1 MLNTCLKTKKS
12 SQTKTLNRNK
22 AMIRKSI
29 LLIIILCISLK
40 NDASPYFSVSQ
51 LNCEQIE
58 NPIAIDTQKPR
69 FSWKIHSQQ
78 RGFEQF
84 AYQIIVSDSPDLL
97 SLNKGNMWNSGKVVS
112 PTSLL
117 IEYNGKPLQSQ
128 KEYYWKVRIWDKEN
142 NVSQWS
148 LENNFSI
155 GLLSHKDWDK
165 ACWIS
170 LEEDNINEIVTK
182 GITGG
187 NITKRFGEKKT
198 GTYTL
203 PLFRKEI
210 QIKRDLKRAIV
221 YISGLGHFDMFL
233 NGEKVGDH
241 FLDPGWTKY
250 DKHAL
255 YVAFDISNQLQIG
268 TNVIGVMLGNGFYNI
283 PRERYLKML
292 TSYGAPKMIFKLRLE
307 YKNGQVEHV
316 VSDDTWKAFPGPI
329 TFSSIYGGEDYDANK
344 TPEGWTKINFNAKEW
359 PNALC
364 SKWTTLLKLQ
374 QADPLKIRE
383 KLLPVRIFQ
392 AKNGNWIYDF
402 GQNFS
407 GIISTQ
413 ILAKGK
419 RSVKFHPAELLN
431 IDSTINQSASGRPYF
446 FTYKTKG
453 DSLECWQ
460 PQFSYYGFRYVQVE
474 GAVPKGKPNPNHLPE
489 IEQLI
494 GLHTCNSA
502 KKQGDFYCSNKLF
515 NQIFNLI
522 DWSVRSNLASVL
534 TDCPHREKLGWLEVA
549 HLMFYSIH
557 YRYDVVRFYRKV
569 MDDMKSTQAVN
580 GCIPTTA
587 PELVEFSQGFKDT
600 PEWGSAF
607 IIIPWYIYQCYG
619 DMRPL
624 VSYYEDMKKY
634 IKYLS
639 SKAENNIISYGLG
652 DWFDIGPNNP
662 GESQLT
668 SNGVTATAIYYYD
681 VCIMQKIAQL
691 LNNSKDFAY
700 YKNLAS
706 QIKQSFNNRF
716 WNKETCKYDRD
727 SQTAN
732 AIALYMGLVNKKNVN
747 VVLDNLKH
755 DIQTRNNALTAGDI
769 GYRYVLRALEKN
781 DASKIIYEMNNK
793 YDVPGYGWQI
803 AHGAT
808 ALTESW
814 QAYGF
819 VSNNH
824 CMLGHLQEW
833 LFSGLGG
840 IQQMENSIAY
850 KQIKIKP
857 EIVGDIN
864 EVRAAHQSPYGM
876 IISHWQKEDNLFR
889 LFVSIPANTTA
900 YIFLPEKDPNKI
912 NESGIQLQYVA
923 DVKMVDIEQ
932 NRTVVQIGSGVYQ
945 FEIKE

>member
-1 MLNTCLKTKKS
+1 
-12 SQTKTLNRNK
+12 
-22 AMIRKSI
+22 MIRKSI

-329 TFSSIYGGEDYDANK
+329 TFSSIYGGEDYGGAHLYLNGEQIEQPTNPEDAIEK
-344 TPEGWTKINFNAKEW
+344 
-359 PNALC
+359 AL
-364 SKWTTLLKLQ
+364 
-374 QADPLKIRE
+374 D
-383 KLLPVRIFQ
+383 
-392 AKNGNWIYDF
+392 
-402 GQNFS
+402 
-407 GIISTQ
+407 
-413 ILAKGK
+413 
-419 RSVKFHPAELLN
+419 LLN
-431 IDSTINQSASGRPYF
+431 D
-446 FTYKTKG
+446 
-453 DSLECWQ
+453 
-460 PQFSYYGFRYVQVE
+460 
-474 GAVPKGKPNPNHLPE
+474 
-489 IEQLI
+489 
-494 GLHTCNSA
+494 
-502 KKQGDFYCSNKLF
+502 
-515 NQIFNLI
+515 
-522 DWSVRSNLASVL
+522 
-534 TDCPHREKLGWLEVA
+534 
-549 HLMFYSIH
+549 
-557 YRYDVVRFYRKV
+557 
-569 MDDMKSTQAVN
+569 
-580 GCIPTTA
+580 
-587 PELVEFSQGFKDT
+587 
-600 PEWGSAF
+600 
-607 IIIPWYIYQCYG
+607 II
-619 DMRPL
+619 L
-624 VSYYEDMKKY
+624 VS
-634 IKYLS
+634 S
-639 SKAENNIISYGLG
+639 SQQYG
-652 DWFDIGPNNP
+652 
-662 GESQLT
+662 
-668 SNGVTATAIYYYD
+668 
-681 VCIMQKIAQL
+681 
-691 LNNSKDFAY
+691 
-700 YKNLAS
+700 
-706 QIKQSFNNRF
+706 
-716 WNKETCKYDRD
+716 
-727 SQTAN
+727 
-732 AIALYMGLVNKKNVN
+732 
-747 VVLDNLKH
+747 
-755 DIQTRNNALTAGDI
+755 
-769 GYRYVLRALEKN
+769 
-781 DASKIIYEMNNK
+781 
-793 YDVPGYGWQI
+793 
-803 AHGAT
+803 
-808 ALTESW
+808 
-814 QAYGF
+814 
-819 VSNNH
+819 
-824 CMLGHLQEW
+824 
-833 LFSGLGG
+833 
-840 IQQMENSIAY
+840 
-850 KQIKIKP
+850 
-857 EIVGDIN
+857 
-864 EVRAAHQSPYGM
+864 
-876 IISHWQKEDNLFR
+876 R
-889 LFVSIPANTTA
+889 L
-900 YIFLPEKDPNKI
+900 
-912 NESGIQLQYVA
+912 
-923 DVKMVDIEQ
+923 
-932 NRTVVQIGSGVYQ
+932 
-945 FEIKE
+945 